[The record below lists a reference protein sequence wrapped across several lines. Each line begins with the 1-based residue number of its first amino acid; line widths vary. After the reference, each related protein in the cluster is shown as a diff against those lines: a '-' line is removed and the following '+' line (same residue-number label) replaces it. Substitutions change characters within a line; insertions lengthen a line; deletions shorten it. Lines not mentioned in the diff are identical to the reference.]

1 MISLSHF
8 LSQLKQTMTLIDS
21 LSADHMH
28 SEQTFLSAALKS
40 AQAATDART
49 EHLQKHLTNTIA
61 QTAEVE
67 AAMQRQ
73 VRQCSEN
80 PESIRGQLPYRPAA
94 MGKCLKNSR
103 YLV

>member
-1 MISLSHF
+1 
-8 LSQLKQTMTLIDS
+8 MTVVDS

-28 SEQTFLSAALKS
+28 SEQTFLSAALKG

-49 EHLQKHLTNTIA
+49 ERLQRHLTNTIA

-73 VRQCSEN
+73 VS
-80 PESIRGQLPYRPAA
+80 GQGRE
-94 MGKCLKNSR
+94 
-103 YLV
+103 

>member
-1 MISLSHF
+1 MPLSLSRF
-8 LSQLKQTMTLIDS
+8 LLPQLKQTMTLVDS

-40 AQAATDART
+40 AQGATDART
-49 EHLQKHLTNTIA
+49 ERLQRHLTNTIA

-73 VRQCSEN
+73 VRED
-80 PESIRGQLPYRPAA
+80 
-94 MGKCLKNSR
+94 
-103 YLV
+103 

>member
-1 MISLSHF
+1 MNRNLRQKLESLSHF
-8 LSQLKQTMTLIDS
+8 RSQLKQTMTLVDS

-28 SEQTFLSAALKS
+28 SEQTFLSGALKG

-49 EHLQKHLTNTIA
+49 ERLQRHLTNTIA

-73 VRQCSEN
+73 VRLSHY
-80 PESIRGQLPYRPAA
+80 I
-94 MGKCLKNSR
+94 
-103 YLV
+103 V

>member
-1 MISLSHF
+1 
-8 LSQLKQTMTLIDS
+8 MTLVDS

-40 AQAATDART
+40 AQGATDART
-49 EHLQKHLTNTIA
+49 ERLQRHLTNTIA

-73 VRQCSEN
+73 VRTRIWN
-80 PESIRGQLPYRPAA
+80 RIRGKWPHRPAV
-94 MGKCLKNSR
+94 MG
-103 YLV
+103 

>member
-1 MISLSHF
+1 
-8 LSQLKQTMTLIDS
+8 MTLMDS

-28 SEQTFLSAALKS
+28 SEQTFLSGALKG

-49 EHLQKHLTNTIA
+49 ERLQRHLTNTIA

-73 VRQCSEN
+73 VRLSHY
-80 PESIRGQLPYRPAA
+80 I
-94 MGKCLKNSR
+94 
-103 YLV
+103 V